1 MHSIIEHADLHFS
14 YHYITKPGDSLI
26 LKKAANFTPVSPN
39 RRDRRTPV
47 KLSRSNEAT
56 SQVTKGYSAHASL
69 TNEVLP
75 VRFRHTL
82 KKKAANFPRSNEATS
97 RVTKGQPM
105 HLASVGL
112 TNEVLQLLPRARN
125 RVVNC
130 NIHQVIVYR
139 LQQRIRAQ
147 KETVFT
153 YDFVL
158 CKI

>member
-14 YHYITKPGDSLI
+14 YHYITKPGDSPI

-82 KKKAANFPRSNEATS
+82 KKKRRTFPGQMKRQAGLPKVNPCIRRLSVWQMKSYSCYLGLEITWWIVIFIRS
-97 RVTKGQPM
+97 
-105 HLASVGL
+105 
-112 TNEVLQLLPRARN
+112 
-125 RVVNC
+125 
-130 NIHQVIVYR
+130 
-139 LQQRIRAQ
+139 
-147 KETVFT
+147 
-153 YDFVL
+153 
-158 CKI
+158 

>member
-14 YHYITKPGDSLI
+14 YHYITKPGDSPI

-39 RRDRRTPV
+39 RRDRRTPA
-47 KLSRSNEAT
+47 KL
-56 SQVTKGYSAHASL
+56 
-69 TNEVLP
+69 
-75 VRFRHTL
+75 
-82 KKKAANFPRSNEATS
+82 PRSNEATS

-105 HLASVGL
+105 HSASVGL

-125 RVVNC
+125 HVVNC

-147 KETVFT
+147 KQTVFT